1 MSMAEKLDQHCGSDG
16 TQKEI
21 DVAQKFIE
29 PAVGSIIN
37 NILFGY
43 RFDGVNCLLT
53 FSLFPFFV

>member
-43 RFDGVNCLLT
+43 RFDGVN
-53 FSLFPFFV
+53 